1 MSGGTA
7 FVFPG
12 MGPTDAGEA
21 AAFLERDPV
30 ARELFGRASDTVGY
44 PVAER
49 YAEADDDYSQ
59 AAQVAF
65 LVNCLALA
73 SWAERELGLTPE
85 LCVGPSF
92 GGKAAAAYAQAL
104 GFEPAVRMTAEI
116 ARHTRD
122 YFATAH
128 PGVVT
133 HSFVRVPGPAQA
145 EIMHDLERR
154 GIWHELS
161 CRVDH
166 DFVMLSL
173 PGTELDWL
181 DGRIRKAGGLSLYT
195 MRPPMHAAAFAP
207 LRRTVEREVLAGLE
221 FADPKLPVLDDAGGA
236 ALTTGEQ
243 VRTLLLDAFVRAPSW
258 PSVVES
264 MLRRG
269 VTRLCVTGQDS
280 LFGRVPV
287 TTRNFAVVAVNP
299 RSALKGRF

>member
-1 MSGGTA
+1 MSGSTA

-12 MGPTDAGEA
+12 MGPTKTAEA
-21 AAFLERDPV
+21 VAFMRDDPV
-30 ARELFGRASDTVGY
+30 ARELFARASEVVGY

-49 YAEADDDYSQ
+49 FAETEGDYDE

-73 SWAERELGLTPE
+73 SWAERERGLTPE

-104 GFEPAVRMTAEI
+104 GFEAAVLMTAEI
-116 ARHTRD
+116 ARHTEA
-122 YFATAH
+122 YFAEAH
-128 PGVVT
+128 PGIVT
-133 HSFVRVPGPAQA
+133 HSFVRVPGHAQA
-145 EIMHDLERR
+145 EIMDDLERR
-154 GIWHELS
+154 GVWHELS

-173 PGTELDWL
+173 PETELDWL

-207 LRRTVEREVLAGLE
+207 LRRRVEREVLTGLE
-221 FADPKLPVLDDAGGA
+221 FADPELPMLDDADGSA
-236 ALTTGEQ
+236 ITTGEQ

-258 PSVVES
+258 PRVVES
-264 MLRRG
+264 MLRHG
-269 VTRLCVTGQDS
+269 VARLCVSGQDS

-299 RSALKGRF
+299 RLVLAGR